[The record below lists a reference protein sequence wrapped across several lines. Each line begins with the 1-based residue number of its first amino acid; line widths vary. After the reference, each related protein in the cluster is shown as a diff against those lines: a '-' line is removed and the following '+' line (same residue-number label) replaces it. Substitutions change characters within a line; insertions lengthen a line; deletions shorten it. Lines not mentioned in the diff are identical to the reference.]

1 MQNGGKSFETLA
13 SRHDDI
19 KAVEPSAADEAE
31 DRSSVSDHYA
41 RSGLIEAIENGI
53 LRMGKTTDSVTI
65 DDLALVDEFHIGG
78 RKATEELIGQLGI
91 APGNHVLDVGCGLGG
106 PARFVADR
114 YKCRVSGIDLTLD
127 YVETGNR
134 LCEWVGL
141 EDRVRLCQSTAL
153 SMPFQDTKF
162 HAAYMLHVGMNVE
175 DKERL
180 CIEVARVLQP
190 GSRFAVYDV
199 MRTAEGELSYPLP
212 WATTRESSAVAP
224 RGTIQA
230 RTSKAGFEILSE
242 RNRKEFAL
250 AYFNDLRSR
259 AQVAST
265 PAPLG
270 LHTLMGERRQ
280 DQIKNMIESIS
291 TGIIAPIELIARTEA

>member
-1 MQNGGKSFETLA
+1 MMTSKPSN
-13 SRHDDI
+13 
-19 KAVEPSAADEAE
+19 SAATDDAV

-53 LRMGKTTDSVTI
+53 LRMGKTTATVTI

-78 RKATEELIGQLGI
+78 RRATEELIGQLGI

-114 YKCRVSGIDLTLD
+114 YKCRVRGIDLTLD

-141 EDRVRLCQSTAL
+141 EGCVKLCQSTAL

-212 WATTRESSAVAP
+212 WATTRESSAVATAE
-224 RGTIQA
+224 RYKRALQ
-230 RTSKAGFEILSE
+230 SAGFEILSE
-242 RNRKEFAL
+242 RNRPEFAL

-259 AQVAST
+259 AQAAT
-265 PAPLG
+265 GPAPLG

-291 TGIIAPIELIARTEA
+291 TGIIAPVELIVRKSY

>member
-1 MQNGGKSFETLA
+1 MTTSKPLNS
-13 SRHDDI
+13 
-19 KAVEPSAADEAE
+19 AVADGAVG
-31 DRSSVSDHYA
+31 RSSVSDHYA
-41 RSGLIEAIENGI
+41 RSGLIEAIEDGI
-53 LRMGKTTDSVTI
+53 IRMGKATDTVTI
-65 DDLALVDEFHIGG
+65 DDLAPVDEFHIGG
-78 RKATEELIGQLGI
+78 RRATEELIGQLGI
-91 APGNHVLDVGCGLGG
+91 IPGDHILDVGCGLGG
-106 PARFVADR
+106 PARFVAER
-114 YKCRVSGIDLTLD
+114 YGCRVSGIDLTSD

-141 EDRVRLCQSTAL
+141 RDRVKLCQSTAL

-162 HAAYMLHVGMNVE
+162 KAAYMLHVGMNIE
-175 DKERL
+175 DKESL
-180 CIEVARVLQP
+180 CVEVARVLQP

-212 WATTRESSAVAP
+212 WATTIESSALAP
-224 RGTIQA
+224 AERYKRALEG
-230 RTSKAGFEILSE
+230 AGFEILSE
-242 RNRKEFAL
+242 RNRKDFAL

-259 AQVAST
+259 AQAAST

-291 TGIIAPIELIARTEA
+291 TGTIAPIELIACKAH